1 MGAAFAVENATVV
14 SKMPFEVGELH
25 ALGNFEGFPN
35 GLRGEI
41 FFGELALS
49 VEHELQCLAKI
60 GLGFVQSFALR
71 NCRGNLFDEGGV
83 AALFGG
89 FEYSSQFHGLR
100 VSQVCWGCR
109 TWNKHPT
116 QPKDGWMGHAGVWFD
131 QDVLLV
137 RAVPAPDSVGFNSG
151 IPLRFL

>member
-1 MGAAFAVENATVV
+1 MPPRQISGLCDFQLLADGPHGSLFDFAVTRNAGNFPGLRIQPDRVGAAFAVENATVV

-60 GLGFVQSFALR
+60 GLGFVQSFTLG
-71 NCRGNLFDEGGV
+71 NGRGNLFDEGGV

-100 VSQVCWGCR
+100 VSQVCRGCR
-109 TWNKHPT
+109 
-116 QPKDGWMGHAGVWFD
+116 
-131 QDVLLV
+131 
-137 RAVPAPDSVGFNSG
+137 R
-151 IPLRFL
+151 